1 MEKDEFLQVID
12 LHKSFHGTEV
22 LKGITTGFA
31 RNEVVSIIGASG
43 VGKSCFLRCLNL
55 LEVPTSGS
63 IIFDGVDICGKK
75 QNINLHSSSIFSIM
89 SMYSIT

>member
-31 RNEVVSIIGASG
+31 RNEVVSIIGAASSLTG
-43 VGKSCFLRCLNL
+43 WISAQKSR
-55 LEVPTSGS
+55 TSTCTGRRWGWCS
-63 IIFDGVDICGKK
+63 
-75 QNINLHSSSIFSIM
+75 SSSIFSIM

>member
-43 VGKSCFLRCLNL
+43 VGKSCFWRCLNL
-55 LEVPTSGS
+55 L
-63 IIFDGVDICGKK
+63 
-75 QNINLHSSSIFSIM
+75 
-89 SMYSIT
+89 